1 VSKSAQQ
8 TPEEKK
14 QRRTERLR
22 QMLSELVTVPDFARG
37 DARKCIEKKAR
48 KWEISLAELAS
59 PAAKTKARA
68 DALPQHFA
76 AELML
81 AESCIDGFGRE
92 AYRIPVALTGKWVK
106 GQPFSITADDLD
118 RMIENFEKRQN
129 GEVVVDYDHASE
141 MPEVAA
147 GQPIPAAGWM
157 TRPQREQVNGSHVL
171 TLLFA
176 PTERAKGLI
185 EKKEYRYVSPAID
198 WGYKDKTSGQAQGA
212 TLTSVALT
220 NKPFLDQL
228 PALQLRDVYRNPSG
242 VLLTDLEGGKQMNAK
257 DQIKTL
263 REKAD
268 GLKAAGKTAEY
279 AQALAD
285 IVKLEEQTLTI
296 DDKQPRLK
304 LRKVADGPRKGQ
316 FGCFTMD
323 GDSAVGYVM
332 ADDMMKPADGKDE
345 PDEDEKKMREYRAAQ
360 KMTFADVQSL
370 IDKGREAVTAAAAG
384 DGKVILMRE
393 CVKDGV
399 FDAQKAV
406 FVANEHKAI
415 KTADYAAV
423 QLADS
428 ILEKAVREG
437 RLLPVHRKELFE
449 DVVRNSDKWKALLGS
464 AAPLFNVK
472 AIGAPGAHDGGQ
484 APVEVRVDT
493 ETKRLMTERKIES
506 YADAMRAVL
515 SENSTLREE
524 YEQSRSR
531 KTA

>member
-1 VSKSAQQ
+1 VNKSAQPN
-8 TPEEKK
+8 PEEKK
-14 QRRTERLR
+14 QRRTEQLR
-22 QMLSELVTVPDFARG
+22 QMLSELVTVPGFARD
-37 DARKCIEKKAR
+37 DARKFVEKKAR
-48 KWEISLAELAS
+48 KWGISLAELAA
-59 PAAKTKARA
+59 PAARA
-68 DALPQHFA
+68 KVQPDALPQHFA
-76 AELML
+76 AELLL

-106 GQPFSITADDLD
+106 GQPFSITAEDLD
-118 RMIENFEKRQN
+118 RMIANFEKRQN

-141 MPEVAA
+141 MPEVAQ

-157 TRPQREQVNGSHVL
+157 TGPRREQVNGSHVL
-171 TLLFA
+171 TLLYA

-185 EKKEYRYVSPAID
+185 EKKEYCYVSPAID

-242 VLLTDLEGGKQMNAK
+242 VLLTDLEGGKQMSSK

-296 DDKQPRLK
+296 DEKQPRLK

-323 GDSAVGYVM
+323 GDAAVGYVM
-332 ADDMMKPADGKDE
+332 ADDMEKPAGVE

-415 KTADYAAV
+415 KTADYAAI

-428 ILEKAVREG
+428 ILDKAVREG

-472 AIGAPGAHDGGQ
+472 AMGAPGAQDGGQ

-506 YADAMRAVL
+506 YADAMRTVL

-524 YEQSRSR
+524 YEQSRST